1 MFGGDD
7 EDRDFLSPAGG
18 AKLASLFGIDENNS
32 QGNESFHYIAPKQ
45 PRKNSNPVSVIQT
58 TAPSPGTFEVLI
70 ATAVQAF
77 RYINGQYVKQGK
89 LGAAILGNH
98 TSKEYKLLLY
108 LSQQKP
114 VTSAKIHIDFIFT
127 VQPNNYCTFYDDQ
140 RQNWSLMFESEK
152 SASDFCKEVC
162 LAKANTCNG
171 LDVVLTQDL
180 SLGEG
185 QAVQHGDSLEVAYKG
200 WLLQNHTIGEMFD
213 SNQKKDKLLRVK
225 IGAGKVIQGWEKGML
240 GMKKF
245 GCRLIVVPPNLAYGS
260 KGVPECIPA
269 NSTLIFS
276 AALKRVK
283 FSKESGSDQ
292 TSSRDSGGTLS
303 SAPSLEN
310 LTQEP
315 VVQTGE
321 TTQRAKSNSINEQ
334 TADVTKA
341 KLISRMAKM
350 GQPLLPFLTSQPDSS
365 DSEFEDSNTS
375 RGKDTSAAPSP
386 VQITSAAPV
395 QGHVLP
401 HPCPAFPSNVLPS
414 ITNFATQPSLLGNM
428 HPFQPYSYTQTSVPT
443 QLQSVGQVH
452 PARVPFIGTNDV
464 TSLLMIEARQQNTEI
479 RLAVGKVADR
489 VDQLASKVDDLQRQ
503 GTAPLS
509 LSGISM
515 ESSMVMQNLLRII
528 QENECLK
535 KEMFEKSSRIE
546 EQNFKINELLNQ
558 NHGYLEQR
566 DTLLEKSNDSK
577 FSNVQSQARL
587 LQAEKDKMQ
596 LNEAL
601 ASTTAQLSEVKLEFL
616 AHQQKFLELQTELSA
631 RQLDCE
637 RHSQHISELESQLEE
652 FKKISERVQAQ
663 YGAEQLKC
671 KEMELKLENMTE
683 EVNDLKTIQDNL
695 KQRCQHHVEV
705 EESWKVKYKQA
716 LESIREKHLREMAEF
731 KKERNNLLKEQREKD
746 SQSSTVIASLERRV
760 AGLQKKLNE
769 QESSA
774 YTATEV
780 KRVMNAVFHSLRGEF
795 DLNENYTGQTVLRIL
810 MNTIKNETLNHLHGK
825 DSLTTL
831 EKEELSDQE
840 EEEEQKEDLE
850 QKEEKVNNTVLVSEE
865 NAVSKRMEDGDHHR
879 SQDPIHQ
886 DEAEMREQLP
896 DSKEQFAS
904 DAPKFAPMTGLEC
917 HEKQEQAVN
926 DTSGTANAKAGPHQS
941 VLIEGEEE
949 QSSVFLT
956 KSGDIDPDSQECV
969 GPPVKPPPPPNELQ
983 FSKGENKRLTG
994 ELPTENGESIS
1005 QVAPLL
1011 QEEEEE
1017 DELSLKGRPPP
1028 DPLLDN
1034 NNNSEDDDPV
1044 WRS

>member
-45 PRKNSNPVSVIQT
+45 PRKNANPVSVIQTT

-240 GMKKF
+240 GMKKS

-269 NSTLIFS
+269 NSTLIFA

-283 FSKESGSDQ
+283 FSKDSGSDQ

-303 SAPSLEN
+303 PAPSLEN

-315 VVQTGE
+315 VMQTGE

-375 RGKDTSAAPSP
+375 RGKDTSATPSP

-401 HPCPAFPSNVLPS
+401 HPCPNFPSNVLPS
-414 ITNFATQPSLLGNM
+414 ITNFAAQPSLLGNM
-428 HPFQPYSYTQTSVPT
+428 HPFQTSVPT

-503 GTAPLS
+503 GTVPLN

-558 NHGYLEQR
+558 NHGYMEQR

-587 LQAEKDKMQ
+587 LQAEQDKIQ

-663 YGAEQLKC
+663 YCAERQKC
-671 KEMELKLENMTE
+671 KEMELKLEITTG
-683 EVNDLKTIQDNL
+683 EVNELKTTQDNL
-695 KQRCQHHVEV
+695 KQRCQHHVEL

-716 LESIREKHLREMAEF
+716 LESIREKHLRETAEF

-760 AGLQKKLNE
+760 AELQKKLNE

-774 YTATEV
+774 DTATEV

-795 DLNENYTGQTVLRIL
+795 ELNENYTGQTVLRIL
-810 MNTIKNETLNHLHGK
+810 VNTIKNVTLHLLHGK
-825 DSLTTL
+825 DSLATI
-831 EKEELSDQE
+831 EREELSDQE
-840 EEEEQKEDLE
+840 EEEEKKDDSE
-850 QKEEKVNNTVLVSEE
+850 QKEEKVSNTVLVNED

-879 SQDPIHQ
+879 SQDQIHQ
-886 DEAEMREQLP
+886 DEAEIREQLP
-896 DSKEQFAS
+896 DLKEQFAS
-904 DAPKFAPMTGLEC
+904 EAPKIAPMTGLEC

-926 DTSGTANAKAGPHQS
+926 DTSGTANPEAGPHQS

-949 QSSVFLT
+949 QNAVFIP
-956 KSGDIDPDSQECV
+956 KSGDIDPDSQECL
-969 GPPVKPPPPPNELQ
+969 GPPVKPPPPPNEVQ
-983 FSKGENKRLTG
+983 FGKGEDKCLTG
-994 ELPTENGESIS
+994 ESLSENGASIS
-1005 QVAPLL
+1005 QVASPPLL
-1011 QEEEEE
+1011 EEEEEEE
-1017 DELSLKGRPPP
+1017 DELNLKGCPPP